1 MRDPE
6 IGFLLLTY
14 RAPEQALRLVRRLN
28 RSFGEPAIVMHHDFG
43 QCEFP
48 LADLPANVAV
58 VQPHIET
65 AWGNFSIID
74 AFMAALGQLV
84 NRERPPDWF
93 FFLSGSDYPIHD
105 AERVRGDL
113 GKAGADAFMNIAR
126 VNPFA
131 LGRGVTS
138 PSFGREWHHLAFRR
152 WFWRD
157 LTLPRLNAGPR
168 LSLSRRRIRYP
179 WLPFT
184 HGPFR
189 NGFRCY
195 AGEATITA
203 NRRAAEHLL
212 EFHATNRWLA
222 DHYRRC
228 ECPDESYLHCILG
241 NAPGL
246 RVVNDSKRYIDWSGQ
261 HRHPKTLT
269 VDDLPRLLAS
279 GAPFARKFDPAVDSA
294 VLDRLDE
301 LVN

>member
-1 MRDPE
+1 MREPE

-14 RAPEQALRLVRRLN
+14 RAPGQALRLVRRLN

-43 QCEFP
+43 KSDFP
-48 LADLPANVAV
+48 VDELPPNVAL
-58 VQPHIET
+58 VQPHVET
-65 AWGNFSIID
+65 GWGTFGIID
-74 AFMAALGQLV
+74 AFMAGLRLLV
-84 NRERPPDWF
+84 EGSRRPDWF
-93 FFLSGSDYPIHD
+93 FFLSGSDYPIQR
-105 AERVRGDL
+105 AERVREEL
-113 GKAGADAFMNIAR
+113 ATAPADAFMSIAR

-138 PSFGREWHHLAFRR
+138 PSFGPEWHHLAFRR

-157 LTLPRLNAGPR
+157 LTLPKLESGPR
-168 LSLSRRRIRYP
+168 VAFSRRRIRYP

-195 AGEATITA
+195 AGEATITG
-203 NRRAAEHLL
+203 NRRTAEHLL

-228 ECPDESYLHCILG
+228 ECPDESYLHSIMG
-241 NAPGL
+241 NASAL
-246 RVVNDSKRYIDWSGQ
+246 RIVNDSKRYIDWHGQ
-261 HRHPKTLT
+261 HRHPRILT
-269 VDDLPRLLAS
+269 VDDLPKLLAS
-279 GAPFARKFDPAVDSA
+279 SAPFARKFDVEVDGV

-301 LVN
+301 LLN